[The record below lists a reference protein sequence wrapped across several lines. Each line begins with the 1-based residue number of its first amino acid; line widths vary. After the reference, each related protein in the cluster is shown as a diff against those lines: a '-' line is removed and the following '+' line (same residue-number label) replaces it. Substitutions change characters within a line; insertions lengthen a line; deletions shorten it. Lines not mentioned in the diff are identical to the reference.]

1 MCCSPWGHKESDMT
15 ELLNNNKFIL
25 VQTLKFY
32 SLNKFQSYNAALST
46 IVTVLYIRYIYPP
59 APSKHHSILRFY
71 EFNFLFFFGCVAC
84 GILVPPPGIKPASP
98 ALIGKQIHNHWT
110 TKEVPIEVLLESK
123 FPGEELMG
131 KRSWIFLCFW
141 PPKDKSFP
149 IR

>member
-71 EFNFLFFFGCVAC
+71 EFNFLFFWLC
-84 GILVPPPGIKPASP
+84 GMWDLSSSTRDQTCIPCIDWKADS
-98 ALIGKQIHNHWT
+98 
-110 TKEVPIEVLLESK
+110 
-123 FPGEELMG
+123 
-131 KRSWIFLCFW
+131 
-141 PPKDKSFP
+141 
-149 IR
+149 

>member
-1 MCCSPWGHKESDMT
+1 MLWSDSHDWVNTSIISHIYHLFIYLGKGEGNGRGWDGWIASPTQWTWIWANSVDSGGQRSLVCYSPWGHKESDMT

-71 EFNFLFFFGCVAC
+71 EFNFLFFLAVWHVG
-84 GILVPPPGIKPASP
+84 S
-98 ALIGKQIHNHWT
+98 
-110 TKEVPIEVLLESK
+110 
-123 FPGEELMG
+123 
-131 KRSWIFLCFW
+131 
-141 PPKDKSFP
+141 
-149 IR
+149 